1 MQVGRSTDEQV
12 RIVAK
17 VLKREDEVNTSD
29 TSNKLGREPFAR
41 PIMGRGPLAGGSVKS
56 FYSNNSTRGTKTTH
70 HGVKDE
76 HE

>member
-1 MQVGRSTDEQV
+1 M

-17 VLKREDEVNTSD
+17 VMDREEEVDRVDREDEVNTSD

-41 PIMGRGPLAGGSVKS
+41 PTMGRGPLAGGSVKS